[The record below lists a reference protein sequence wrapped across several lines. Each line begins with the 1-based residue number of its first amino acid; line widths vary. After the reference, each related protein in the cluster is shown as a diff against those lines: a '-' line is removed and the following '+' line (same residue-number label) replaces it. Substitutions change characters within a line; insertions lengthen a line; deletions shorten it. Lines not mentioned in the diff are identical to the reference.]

1 MCYLFQGMFNPISHG
16 GGPFRAPSGFSKF
29 SQEVIIKWPSNFAT
43 FSFYLLDVLWQN
55 FMKIR
60 GHLHVVLGVLLGA
73 PHGKKSVF
81 FSIKVGCYIMV
92 DKCWLNKANNM
103 KLCQKLVLYISNI
116 ILESQVIILMGK
128 SDTVTSGG
136 KQWRHLL

>member
-1 MCYLFQGMFNPISHG
+1 MLTLFLTG
-16 GGPFRAPSGFSKF
+16 GGLFGPPSGFSKF

-55 FMKIR
+55 FMKLG

-73 PHGKKSVF
+73 PHGKKVF
-81 FSIKVGCYIMV
+81 FFVVKVGYYIMV
-92 DKCWLNKANNM
+92 DKCWLDKANNL
-103 KLCQKLVLYISNI
+103 KLCQKLGLYISNI
-116 ILESQVIILMGK
+116 ILKSQVIILMGK
-128 SDTVTSGG
+128 SDTGTSGG